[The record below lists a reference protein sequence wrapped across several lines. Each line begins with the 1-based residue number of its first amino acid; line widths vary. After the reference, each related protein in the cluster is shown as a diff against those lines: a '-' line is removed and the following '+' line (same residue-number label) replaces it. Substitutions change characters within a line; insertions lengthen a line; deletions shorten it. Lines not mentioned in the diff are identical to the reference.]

1 MIKAVIFDLDG
12 TLLNRDASVIRF
24 VSNQYDRY
32 RDVFSHIPKQEY
44 MSKFIEYDCKGYVW
58 KDKVYQQLVEEYQ
71 IQVPW
76 ETLLQDY
83 MGNFKHHCVSYT
95 HLESMLVSLK
105 RMSLKLGIISN
116 GREPFQTD
124 NITALGIGHF
134 FDTILISESEGIKK
148 PDPLI
153 FQRALERLDVSASES
168 MYVGDHPV
176 NDVKAA
182 RSLGMLSVWKKDNHW
197 DDVSAD
203 YCIDDLSE
211 LSTIVEELTSCKN
224 KQLLDCD

>member
-12 TLLNRDASVIRF
+12 TLLNRDASVLSF

-32 RDVFSHIPKQEY
+32 RDVFGHIPKQQY
-44 MSKFIEYDCKGYVW
+44 MSKFIEYDCRGYVW

-83 MGNFKHHCVSYT
+83 MENFKLHCVPFP
-95 HLESMLVSLK
+95 HLESVLETLK
-105 RMSLKLGIISN
+105 NRSLKLGIISN
-116 GREPFQTD
+116 GREPFQSN
-124 NITALGIGHF
+124 NIAALGIGHF
-134 FDTILISESEGIKK
+134 FDTILISESEAIKK

-153 FQRALERLDVSASES
+153 FQRALERLNVQASES
-168 MYVGDHPV
+168 MYVGDHPI

-182 RSLGMLSVWKKDNHW
+182 RSVGMLSVWKKDNQW
-197 DDVSAD
+197 EDVNAD
-203 YCIDDLSE
+203 YCIDELSE
-211 LSTIVEELTSCKN
+211 LLGIVDKLTSV
-224 KQLLDCD
+224 KQTTTRVD